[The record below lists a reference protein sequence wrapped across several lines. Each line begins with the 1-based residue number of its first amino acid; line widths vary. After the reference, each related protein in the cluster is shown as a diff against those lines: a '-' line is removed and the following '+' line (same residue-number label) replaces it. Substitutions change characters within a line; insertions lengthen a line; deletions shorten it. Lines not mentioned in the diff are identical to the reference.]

1 MSASLPALRQSLLR
15 LHKTLLEWE
24 RGQYERIHG
33 RQSNTALLT
42 AFLQDQQF
50 AWLRPMSQLIVRI
63 DELLED
69 QQPPASDAV
78 AAVVAQLELLTTPS
92 ETGNDYARRYYTA
105 LQENPESVF
114 AHRDV
119 VELLTSDS

>member
-1 MSASLPALRQSLLR
+1 MSASLPSLRQGLLR

-24 RGQYERIHG
+24 RGHYERARG

-42 AFLQDQQF
+42 AFLQDSQF

-69 QQPPASDAV
+69 KNPPSADEIQAII
-78 AAVVAQLELLTTPS
+78 AELQTLTSPS
-92 ETGNDYARRYYTA
+92 ETGDEYARRYHTA
-105 LQENPESVF
+105 LQENPESVL
-114 AHRDV
+114 AHR
-119 VELLTSDS
+119 ELVTQLRAAS

>member
-1 MSASLPALRQSLLR
+1 MSASLPTLRQSLLR

-69 QQPPASDAV
+69 QQPPASHEV

-105 LQENPESVF
+105 LQENPESLF

>member
-1 MSASLPALRQSLLR
+1 MSASLPALRQTLLH

-69 QQPPASDAV
+69 QQPPASDEV